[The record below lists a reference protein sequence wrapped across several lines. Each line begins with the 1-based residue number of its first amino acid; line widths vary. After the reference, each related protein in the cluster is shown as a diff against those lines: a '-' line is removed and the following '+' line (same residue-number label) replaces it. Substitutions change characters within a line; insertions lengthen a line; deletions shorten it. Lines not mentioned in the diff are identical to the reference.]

1 MIKRVIPENRYMR
14 LAQDRQAAAKKIGFL
29 KSALA
34 DELTRA
40 ARIKFEYR
48 SSKPKVFIPAK
59 K

>member
-1 MIKRVIPENRYMR
+1 MIKRIIPENRYMR

-40 ARIKFEYR
+40 Q
-48 SSKPKVFIPAK
+48 
-59 K
+59 